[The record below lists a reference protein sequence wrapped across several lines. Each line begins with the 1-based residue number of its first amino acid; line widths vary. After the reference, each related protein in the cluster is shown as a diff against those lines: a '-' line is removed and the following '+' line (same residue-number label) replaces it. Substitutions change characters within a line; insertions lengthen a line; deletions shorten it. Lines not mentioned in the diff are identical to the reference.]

1 MTFDNRAVPIALA
14 AVLIDTIGFG
24 IVMPIFP
31 QLITQLGHI
40 GLEQAT
46 RVAGYMLVVFSVMQF
61 FAGPVLGNLSDRFGR
76 RPILMTSM
84 LCFGIDYALMAWAPT
99 LGWLFL
105 GRAIAGA
112 AGAVYGPAGSVIA
125 DVTPPEKRGATF
137 GLIGMAFGIGFI
149 VGPAIGGLLAEFG
162 SRAPFIA
169 AAVLALVNAATMYF
183 LMPETLAVEN
193 RRPFHLHDAHIIG
206 AFRPLFHAGNAAPL
220 LAAWFVWQLAHMVY
234 PSTWSFWAAMRLGW
248 DAKAIGWSLAFVGVI
263 MACVQGMLTGPVIR
277 RFGERRAM
285 VAGMCSAGLAF
296 YLFAFASTGWQA
308 YVLMAVSAFQGFVF
322 PAFNGLLS
330 RMVDAKHQGA
340 LQGGIGSMGSISSIL
355 GPLLLTQ
362 ALATGVDH
370 GFPGANFLLAA
381 VLVTIALGVIV
392 WKVLDRVPASDA
404 APRASSPS
412 PAAE

>member
-1 MTFDNRAVPIALA
+1 MIRFDNRAVPIALA

-24 IVMPIFP
+24 IIMPIFP
-31 QLITQLGHI
+31 RLITQLGHI
-40 GLEQAT
+40 DLEQAT

-76 RPILMTSM
+76 RPVLMTSM
-84 LCFGIDYALMAWAPT
+84 LCFGVDYVLMAWSPT

-137 GLIGMAFGIGFI
+137 AFIGAAFGIGFVI
-149 VGPAIGGLLAEFG
+149 GPAIGGLLAQFG

-169 AAVLALVNAATMYF
+169 AAALALANAVMMF
-183 LMPETLAVEN
+183 LFMPETLGQEN
-193 RRPFHLHDAHIIG
+193 RRPFRLRDSHIIG

-220 LAAWFVWQLAHMVY
+220 LVAWFVWQLAHMVY
-234 PSTWSFWAAMRLGW
+234 PATWSFWAAIRFGW

-263 MACVQGMLTGPVIR
+263 MACVQGGLTGPFIK

-285 VAGMCSAGLAF
+285 LTGMCSAGLAF
-296 YLFAFASTGWQA
+296 YLFAFVTAGWQA

-322 PAFNGLLS
+322 PSFNGLLS

-340 LQGGIGSMGSISSIL
+340 LQGGIGSMGSVSSII

-381 VLVTIALGVIV
+381 VLVTVAFAIIV
-392 WKVLDRVPASDA
+392 WKVLDRIPAKAES
-404 APRASSPS
+404 AS
-412 PAAE
+412 A

>member
-1 MTFDNRAVPIALA
+1 MKRFDNRAVPIALA

-31 QLITQLGHI
+31 KLITELGHI
-40 GLEQAT
+40 DLEQAT

-76 RPILMTSM
+76 RPVLMTSM
-84 LCFGIDYALMAWAPT
+84 LCFGIDYALMAWSPT

-137 GLIGMAFGIGFI
+137 ALIGAVFGIGFVI
-149 VGPAIGGLLAEFG
+149 GPAIGGLLAQFG
-162 SRAPFIA
+162 ARAPFMA
-169 AAVLALVNAATMYF
+169 AAALALVNAAMMF
-183 LMPETLAVEN
+183 AFMPETLGQEN
-193 RRPFHLHDAHIIG
+193 RRPFSLRDSHIIG

-220 LAAWFVWQLAHMVY
+220 LLAWFIWQLGHMVY
-234 PSTWSFWAAMRLGW
+234 PATWSFWAAIRFGW

-263 MACVQGMLTGPVIR
+263 MAVVQGGLTGPFIK
-277 RFGERRAM
+277 RFGERRAIL
-285 VAGMCSAGLAF
+285 VGMISAGASF
-296 YLFAFASTGWQA
+296 YLFAFVTAGWQA
-308 YVLMAVSAFQGFVF
+308 YVLMAVSALQGFVF
-322 PAFNGLLS
+322 PSFNGLLS

-340 LQGGIGSMGSISSIL
+340 LQGGIGSMGSVSSIV

-370 GFPGANFLLAA
+370 SFPGANFLLAA
-381 VLVTIALGVIV
+381 VLVTVAFGIIV
-392 WKVLDRVPASDA
+392 WKVLDRIPAKTEA
-404 APRASSPS
+404 AA
-412 PAAE
+412 

>member
-1 MTFDNRAVPIALA
+1 MTFENRAIPIALA

-24 IVMPIFP
+24 IIMPILP

-40 GLEQAT
+40 DLEQAT

-99 LGWLFL
+99 LAWLFL

-125 DVTPPEKRGATF
+125 DVTPPDKRGAAF
-137 GLIGMAFGIGFI
+137 GLISLAFGVGFV
-149 VGPAIGGLLAEFG
+149 VGPALGGLLGAFG
-162 SRAPFIA
+162 VRAPFMA
-169 AAVLALVNAATMYF
+169 AAALALINAATMYF
-183 LMPETLAVEN
+183 LLPETLKLEN
-193 RRPFHLHDAHIIG
+193 RRPFSLRDAHIVG

-220 LAAWFVWQLAHMVY
+220 LLAWFLWQLSHMVY
-234 PSTWSFWAAMRLGW
+234 PATWSFWAAIRLGW

-263 MACVQGMLTGPVIR
+263 MACVQGGLTGPVIK
-277 RFGERRAM
+277 RFGERRAI
-285 VAGMCSAGLAF
+285 VFGMISAATAF
-296 YLFAFASTGWQA
+296 CLFAFATAGWQA
-308 YVLMAVSAFQGFVF
+308 YVLMAISAFQGFVF

-340 LQGGIGSMGSISSIL
+340 LQGGIGSMGSVSSIL

-370 GFPGANFLLAA
+370 GFAGANFLLAA
-381 VLVTIALGVIV
+381 LLATAALVIV
-392 WKVLDRVPASDA
+392 AWKVLDRVPGKAE
-404 APRASSPS
+404 APA
-412 PAAE
+412 

>member
-1 MTFDNRAVPIALA
+1 VKRFDNRAVPIALA

-31 QLITQLGHI
+31 KLITELGHI
-40 GLEQAT
+40 DLEQAT

-76 RPILMTSM
+76 RPVLMTSM
-84 LCFGIDYALMAWAPT
+84 LCFGIDYALMAWSPT

-137 GLIGMAFGIGFI
+137 ALIGAVFGIGFVI
-149 VGPAIGGLLAEFG
+149 GPAIGGLLAQFG
-162 SRAPFIA
+162 ARAPFMA
-169 AAVLALVNAATMYF
+169 AAALALVNAAMMF
-183 LMPETLAVEN
+183 AFMPETLGQEN
-193 RRPFHLHDAHIIG
+193 RRPFSLRDSHIIG

-220 LAAWFVWQLAHMVY
+220 LLAWFIWQLGHMVY
-234 PSTWSFWAAMRLGW
+234 PATWSFWAAIRFGW

-263 MACVQGMLTGPVIR
+263 MAVVQGGLTGPFIK
-277 RFGERRAM
+277 RFGERRAIL
-285 VAGMCSAGLAF
+285 VGMISAGASF
-296 YLFAFASTGWQA
+296 YLFAFVTAGWQA
-308 YVLMAVSAFQGFVF
+308 YVLMAVSALQGFVF
-322 PAFNGLLS
+322 PSFNGLLS

-340 LQGGIGSMGSISSIL
+340 LQGGIGSMGSVSSIV

-370 GFPGANFLLAA
+370 SFPGANFLLAA
-381 VLVTIALGVIV
+381 VLVTVAFGIIV
-392 WKVLDRVPASDA
+392 WKVLDRIPAKTEA
-404 APRASSPS
+404 AA
-412 PAAE
+412 